1 MQPATTQESAVNK
14 TFVLRNAKIGTRFV
28 DVWVEDGFIKNTAHH
43 GSDDALHMP
52 TEIPQE
58 DGTGLKIFPSF
69 IDAHVHLRE
78 PGFEYKEDIASGLN
92 AAAHGGFGAV
102 LCMANTN
109 PVNDN
114 ASVTRLMLDAAK
126 RAYPHGGVR
135 LYPVGALTVGL
146 EGKGLAPMAEL
157 KEAGCVAFSNDGRPV
172 TNTEIFRR
180 ALEYANDQG
189 CPVIDHCEDEFLGK
203 GGDMNESAL
212 SGLMGL
218 KGQPCIAETIQVYRD
233 ILLAQYLNAKV
244 HLAHISTAQSMA
256 AIFQAK
262 GNRAPVTAETCPHY
276 LFLDESAVENYNTA
290 AKVNPPLRTPEDVQG
305 VREALSNGTIDIRTT
320 DHAPHA
326 AHEKETPF
334 DEAPFGISGL
344 DSAVSLTWELVR
356 DGVINETDMV
366 RLWCHGPARIF
377 GLPVNTFQPGAS
389 ADFFLFDPNEI
400 WKLTPENMYSKSKNT
415 PFLGREMFGRVKAHW
430 VGGVKVA

>member
-1 MQPATTQESAVNK
+1 MQLVTIQETAVNK
-14 TFVLRNAKIGTRFV
+14 TFVLRNAKIGTRFI
-28 DVWVEDGFIKNTAHH
+28 DVWVEDGIIKLTDHH
-43 GSDDALHMP
+43 GGDVAKTMP
-52 TEIPQE
+52 TDIPQE
-58 DGTGLKIFPSF
+58 DAGGLKIFPSF

-102 LCMANTN
+102 LCMANTD

-114 ASVTRLMLDAAK
+114 ASVTRFMLDAAK
-126 RAYPHGGVR
+126 RAYPNGGVR
-135 LYPVGALTVGL
+135 LYPIGALTVGL
-146 EGKGLAPMAEL
+146 EGTGLAPMAEL

-180 ALEYANDQG
+180 ALEYASDQG
-189 CPVIDHCEDEFLGK
+189 CVVIDHCEDEFLGK

-218 KGQPCIAETIQVYRD
+218 KGQPSIAETIQVYRD
-233 ILLAQYLNAKV
+233 ILLSQYLNARV
-244 HLAHISTAQSMA
+244 HLAHISTAQSMD

-262 GNRAPVTAETCPHY
+262 GNRVPITAETCPHY
-276 LFLDESAVENYNTA
+276 LFLDESAVKNYNTN
-290 AKVNPPLRTPEDVQG
+290 AKVNPPLRTPEDVEK
-305 VREALSNGTIDIRTT
+305 VREALSNGTIDILTT

-334 DEAPFGISGL
+334 NEAPFGFSGL

-377 GLPVNTFQPGAS
+377 NLPINTFQPGCS
-389 ADFFLFDPNEI
+389 ADFFLFDPNEL
-400 WKLTPENMYSKSKNT
+400 WTLTPENMYSKSKNT

-430 VGGVKVA
+430 VNGVKVA

>member
-1 MQPATTQESAVNK
+1 MQPATIQEIAVNK
-14 TFVLRNAKIGTRFV
+14 SFILRNAKVGLKFI
-28 DVWVEDGFIKNTAHH
+28 DIWVENGCIKAIEQHD
-43 GSDDALHMP
+43 SDAAKSMP
-52 TEIPQE
+52 ADIPQE
-58 DGTGLKIFPSF
+58 DAKGLKVFPSF

-78 PGFEYKEDIASGLN
+78 PGYEYKEDIASGLN
-92 AAAHGGFGAV
+92 AAAHGGFGSV
-102 LCMANTN
+102 MCMANTS

-114 ASVTRLMLDAAK
+114 AAVTRFMLDAAR
-126 RAYPHGGVR
+126 RAYPDGGVR
-135 LYPVGALTVGL
+135 LYPIGALTVGL

-180 ALEYANDQG
+180 ALEYANDLG
-189 CPVIDHCEDEFLGK
+189 CIVIDHCEDEFLGK
-203 GGDMNESAL
+203 GDMNESAL

-218 KGQPCIAETIQVYRD
+218 KGQPYVAETMQVYRD
-233 ILLAQYLNAKV
+233 ILLAEYLNAKV
-244 HLAHISTAQSMA
+244 HFAHISSGHSLD

-262 GNRAPVTAETCPHY
+262 GNRVPVTAETCPHY
-276 LFLDESAVENYNTA
+276 LFLDESAVKDYNTA
-290 AKVNPPLRTPEDVQG
+290 AKVNPPLRTPEDVQK
-305 VREALSNGTIDIRTT
+305 VREALSNGTIDILTT

-344 DSAVSLTWELVR
+344 DSAVALTWELVR
-356 DGVINETDMV
+356 DGVINEADMV
-366 RLWCHGPARIF
+366 RLWCHTPARLFNI
-377 GLPVNTFQPGAS
+377 PINTFQPGS
-389 ADFFLFDPNEI
+389 PADFFLFDPNEI